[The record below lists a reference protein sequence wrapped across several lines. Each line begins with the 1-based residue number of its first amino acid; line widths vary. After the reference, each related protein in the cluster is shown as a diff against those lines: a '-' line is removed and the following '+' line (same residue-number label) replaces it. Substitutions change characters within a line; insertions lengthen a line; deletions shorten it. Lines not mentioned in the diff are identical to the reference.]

1 LEGKKKKNT
10 TFLSNMEAELY
21 MTTID
26 TWLCRYVEE
35 HRSWRLSGLETA
47 TLGSLGPPKY
57 MCRNDGEFCVIDN
70 ICVDVTLKK
79 AGGYSAQSDAFL
91 HRR

>member
-1 LEGKKKKNT
+1 LVGKKKKNT
-10 TFLSNMEAELY
+10 TSDTNMEAELN

-26 TWLCRYVEE
+26 TLLCRYVEE

-70 ICVDVTLKK
+70 ICVDVALKK
-79 AGGYSAQSDAFL
+79 TGGYTTQSDDCL
-91 HRR
+91 HGR